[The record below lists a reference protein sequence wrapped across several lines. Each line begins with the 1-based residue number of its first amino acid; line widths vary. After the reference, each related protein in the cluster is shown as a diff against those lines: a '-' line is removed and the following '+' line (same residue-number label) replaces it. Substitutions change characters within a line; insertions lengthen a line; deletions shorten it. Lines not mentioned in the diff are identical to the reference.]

1 MLQIWPVPI
10 FADNYVWV
18 LQREG
23 ADRVVVVDPGD
34 GPPVVAELEQRGL
47 TVGAVLLTH
56 HHHDHVGGLNA
67 IIRRFHPAVFGSA
80 GDAVPGVDRPVGDG
94 DTVAL
99 PGLGPDLHVVAL
111 PGHTAHHLGFVA
123 PGLAFVG
130 DTLFAG
136 GCGRLFEGTPEQ
148 MHDSL
153 GRLAALDPATEV
165 YCGHEYTL
173 VNLRFAE
180 VVEPGNAAL
189 ADRLRAAAAARAA
202 GRPTVPSTIGLELET
217 NPFLRCSEP
226 AVVAAAE
233 THAGRELSPGAEVFG
248 VIRSWKDGWRP

>member
-1 MLQIWPVPI
+1 MLQVWPVEV
-10 FADNYVWV
+10 FSDNYVWV

-23 ADRVVVVDPGD
+23 VDRVVVVDPGD
-34 GPPVVAELEQRGL
+34 GEPVIAALEQRGL
-47 TVGAVLLTH
+47 EAGAVLLTH

-67 IIRRFHPAVFGSA
+67 IIRRFHPAVFGA
-80 GDAVPGVDRPVGDG
+80 AADAVPGVDRPVGDG

-99 PGLGPDLHVVAL
+99 PDVDLDLHVVGL

-123 PGLAFVG
+123 PGVAFVG

-153 GRLAALDPATEV
+153 GRLAALIPATKV

-173 VNLRFAE
+173 ANLRFAM

-189 ADRLRAAAAARAA
+189 ADRLAATEAARAV
-202 GRPTVPSTIGLELET
+202 GQPTVPSTMALELAT

-233 THAGRELSPGAEVFG
+233 AHAGRELAPGAAVFA
-248 VIRSWKDGWRP
+248 VIRAWKDGWTS